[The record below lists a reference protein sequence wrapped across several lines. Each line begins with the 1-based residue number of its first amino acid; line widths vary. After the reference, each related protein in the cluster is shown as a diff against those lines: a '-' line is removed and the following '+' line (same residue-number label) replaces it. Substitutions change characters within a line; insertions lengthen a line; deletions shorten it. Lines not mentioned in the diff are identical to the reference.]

1 MSSSNCCF
9 LTHIQVSQQT
19 GKVVWCSHLIKN
31 LPEFV
36 VIHTV
41 KSFSVVTETEVQ
53 VLLELPYILHDQMNV
68 GSLI

>member
-9 LTHIQVSQQT
+9 LTRIQVSQQT
-19 GKVVWCSHLIKN
+19 GKVVCCSHLIKN

-68 GSLI
+68 GNLI